1 VSVVVL
7 HHLFLAAER
16 AGVSGMIGVLVTPKA
31 TEEAAVVRARVRMD
45 AAQHNAVQIA
55 F

>member
-1 VSVVVL
+1 VVIL

-16 AGVSGMIGVLVTPKA
+16 AGVFGMLGVLVTPKA
-31 TEEAAVVRARVRMD
+31 TEEAAMMRARVRMD
-45 AAQHNAVQIA
+45 AAQHYAVQIA